1 MKLHHSLSDYQI
13 NEHNIAG
20 KLDRYKR
27 KHKQVEAMLFPR
39 DVEYKNCLR
48 RIHEIAGEG
57 VKLPQIKKVKRS
69 GHRDEKEEEQRI
81 DKENKILLQKFDHL

>member
-1 MKLHHSLSDYQI
+1 MKLSHSQSAYQI

-27 KHKQVEAMLFPR
+27 KRKEVEVMLFPR

-48 RIHEIAGEG
+48 RLDEIAGEG

-69 GHRDEKEEEQRI
+69 GHIGEKE
-81 DKENKILLQKFDHL
+81 